1 MMAGGKIPTLN
12 DVYQA
17 YQRGYDDALATENVT
32 ELVRLRAENKE
43 MADYLDVIER
53 EVSYAYD
60 AVTFGRFSKPNT
72 AHEYVEEAVQE
83 RIEKAVEDAEEP
95 LKDEIGGLR
104 AENERLRTALT
115 ATQWSTGHGLYSCCP
130 QCHGLEPPGS
140 KYPSLDGSAGH
151 SPDCPIAAALKEA
164 P

>member
-1 MMAGGKIPTLN
+1 MAGGKIPTLN

-32 ELVRLRAENKE
+32 ELARLRAEC
-43 MADYLDVIER
+43 
-53 EVSYAYD
+53 
-60 AVTFGRFSKPNT
+60 
-72 AHEYVEEAVQE
+72 
-83 RIEKAVEDAEEP
+83 
-95 LKDEIGGLR
+95 
-104 AENERLRTALT
+104 ERLRTALT

-151 SPDCPIAAALKEA
+151 SPDCPIAAALKDE